1 MTGNFTVYFAFLS
14 FFVYGFLG
22 WCTEVAFAAFKER
35 RFVNRGFLNGPICP
49 IYGVGVTMVIWC
61 LDPVRENLLILY
73 VASVILVTV
82 LEGLTGYA
90 MDKIFHNKWWDYSN
104 MPMNIGGYVCVL
116 FSLIWGVACVAIVD
130 VIHPIIF
137 KGLEWIPYIV
147 GVVLIVILMFTLCAD
162 LYVTA
167 SGIIKMNRRL
177 ERMEKIAGE
186 LHEISDQLGEEI
198 YKGVIVALEK
208 QEESK
213 KKMEEAAQTLEDA
226 LKEKTAAA
234 AELGDGLKEKIERIR
249 TEGSQVTEEMIARI
263 AGLKQK
269 YREAGKLE
277 LFSNRRLLKAFP
289 KLESHDYKDQL
300 EELKRQLEKL
310 SENEK

>member
-1 MTGNFTVYFAFLS
+1 
-14 FFVYGFLG
+14 
-22 WCTEVAFAAFKER
+22 
-35 RFVNRGFLNGPICP
+35 
-49 IYGVGVTMVIWC
+49 
-61 LDPVRENLLILY
+61 
-73 VASVILVTV
+73 
-82 LEGLTGYA
+82 
-90 MDKIFHNKWWDYSN
+90 

-213 KKMEEAAQTLEDA
+213 KKVEESKKKMEEAAQTLEDA

-249 TEGSQVTEEMIARI
+249 EEGGQVTEEMIARI

>member
-198 YKGVIVALEK
+198 YKGDDRGHWRNRK
-208 QEESK
+208 NPKRRWK
-213 KKMEEAAQTLEDA
+213 KLHSLWRMHS
-226 LKEKTAAA
+226 
-234 AELGDGLKEKIERIR
+234 RR
-249 TEGSQVTEEMIARI
+249 
-263 AGLKQK
+263 
-269 YREAGKLE
+269 
-277 LFSNRRLLKAFP
+277 RRLLQQNWEMA
-289 KLESHDYKDQL
+289 
-300 EELKRQLEKL
+300 
-310 SENEK
+310 

>member
-1 MTGNFTVYFAFLS
+1 MTGNFTVYFACLS

-177 ERMEKIAGE
+177 ERMENIAGE

-249 TEGSQVTEEMIARI
+249 EEGGQVTEEMIARI

-300 EELKRQLEKL
+300 EELKRQLKKL

>member
-1 MTGNFTVYFAFLS
+1 
-14 FFVYGFLG
+14 
-22 WCTEVAFAAFKER
+22 
-35 RFVNRGFLNGPICP
+35 
-49 IYGVGVTMVIWC
+49 
-61 LDPVRENLLILY
+61 
-73 VASVILVTV
+73 
-82 LEGLTGYA
+82 
-90 MDKIFHNKWWDYSN
+90 
-104 MPMNIGGYVCVL
+104 
-116 FSLIWGVACVAIVD
+116 
-130 VIHPIIF
+130 
-137 KGLEWIPYIV
+137 
-147 GVVLIVILMFTLCAD
+147 
-162 LYVTA
+162 
-167 SGIIKMNRRL
+167 
-177 ERMEKIAGE
+177 
-186 LHEISDQLGEEI
+186 
-198 YKGVIVALEK
+198 
-208 QEESK
+208 
-213 KKMEEAAQTLEDA
+213 MEEAAQTLEDA